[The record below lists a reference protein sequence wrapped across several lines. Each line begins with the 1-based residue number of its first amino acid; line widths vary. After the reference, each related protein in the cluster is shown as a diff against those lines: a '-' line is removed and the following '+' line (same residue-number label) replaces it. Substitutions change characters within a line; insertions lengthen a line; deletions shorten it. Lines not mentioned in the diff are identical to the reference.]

1 MSKLEAMDESYRNL
15 VENFNADVQ
24 LGNLEEKA
32 KEYNLEGEELTIFLK
47 AKDYLCREGMKKLA
61 EA

>member
-47 AKDYLCREGMKKLA
+47 AKDYLCREGM
-61 EA
+61 